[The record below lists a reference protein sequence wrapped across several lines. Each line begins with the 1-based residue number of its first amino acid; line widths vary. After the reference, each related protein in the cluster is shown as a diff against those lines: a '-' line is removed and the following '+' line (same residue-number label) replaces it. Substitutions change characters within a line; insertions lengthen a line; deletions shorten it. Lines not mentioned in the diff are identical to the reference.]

1 MLRCFWDG
9 SKKVLGELQKPKA
22 VGRSEWE
29 GSQEGRTEG
38 VSGLMGGAGEKA
50 QLERG
55 MREGITSASCPRR
68 RGELGSRPQAGP
80 CQEEGNVGLRREKGR
95 LWGGC

>member
-1 MLRCFWDG
+1 MARRRFWG
-9 SKKVLGELQKPKA
+9 SCRSQKQWVGANGRGARRGGQRGFQGSWEELGK
-22 VGRSEWE
+22 
-29 GSQEGRTEG
+29 
-38 VSGLMGGAGEKA
+38 KA